1 MGRRY
6 NRRVTTPPKNRK
18 NWENNVDYIL
28 FQGYNN
34 RKSPKVKKCRE
45 NASKVREKEMWFM
58 RTFDYTRLADRTW
71 DNEIL
76 SYISKIHE
84 YKGKQELFLRQKP
97 VELKRLVEIAK
108 IQSTEASN
116 RIEGIVTTNYRLRQL
131 VTDKT
136 TPRSRDEEEIL
147 GYRNVL
153 NLVHENYKMIPV
165 RSNYIL
171 QMHRDLLKYT
181 NYSYGG
187 QFKTTPN
194 EIDMVLEN
202 GERVVLFKP
211 LEPYETPEAIN
222 MICESYQSALDKEVV
237 DELILIPCIILDF
250 LCVHPFNDGNG
261 RMSRLLTLL
270 LLYRSGYFV
279 GQFISIEKAI
289 ADTKEAY
296 YDALQ
301 KADQGWHDEQN
312 DPKPFIKYM
321 LGVILACYRE
331 FENRVK
337 IVYESGTKSTS
348 YEIVKTYA
356 KERIGKFSKQD
367 VLVGCPSLGSSSVES
382 ALKKLVEDGTLI
394 RIGSGRK
401 TQYARAD
408 SAE

>member
-1 MGRRY
+1 MVGR
-6 NRRVTTPPKNRK
+6 
-18 NWENNVDYIL
+18 
-28 FQGYNN
+28 
-34 RKSPKVKKCRE
+34 
-45 NASKVREKEMWFM
+45 KEIVQM
-58 RTFDYTRLADRTW
+58 RAFDYTHLAERTW

-84 YKGKQELFLRQKP
+84 YKGKQELYLRQKP
-97 VELKRLVEIAK
+97 VELNRLIEIAK

-116 RIEGIVTTNYRLRQL
+116 RIEGIVTTNNRLKLL
-131 VTDKT
+131 VADKT
-136 TPRSRDEEEIL
+136 TPKNRDEEEIL

-153 NLVHENYKMIPV
+153 NLVHENYDMLPV

-202 GERVVLFKP
+202 GEKVVLFKP
-211 LEPYETPEAIN
+211 LEPYETPDAIN
-222 MICESYQSALDKEVV
+222 MICENYQAALDKEVV
-237 DELILIPCIILDF
+237 DELILIPCFILDF

-270 LLYRSGYFV
+270 LLYRRDYLV
-279 GQFISIEKAI
+279 GKYISIEKAI

-301 KADQGWHDEQN
+301 KADQGWHEEKN

-321 LGVILACYRE
+321 LGVILYCYRE
-331 FENRVK
+331 FENRVN
-337 IVYESGTKSTS
+337 VVHDSGTKSTS
-348 YEIVKTYA
+348 YDVVKAYVE
-356 KERIGKFSKQD
+356 ERIGKFSKQE
-367 VLVGCPSLGSSSVES
+367 VLIGCPSLGSSSVES

-394 RIGSGRK
+394 RIGAGRK
-401 TQYARAD
+401 TLYARAD
-408 SAE
+408 SIEE